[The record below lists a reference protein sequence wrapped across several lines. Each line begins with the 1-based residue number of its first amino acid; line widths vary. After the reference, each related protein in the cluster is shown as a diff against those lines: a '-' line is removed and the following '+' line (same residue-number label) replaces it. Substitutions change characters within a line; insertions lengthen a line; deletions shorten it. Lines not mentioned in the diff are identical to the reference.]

1 MPVIDT
7 EKYLHLIEKSYI
19 KCLGKVVKIV
29 GLTIESVGPDANFGD
44 VCRIVSKEDSNKW
57 VLAEVVGFRDKRVLL
72 MPYDSIDGIDRAVWL
87 RIPGIR

>member
-29 GLTIESVGPDANFGD
+29 DRKSV
-44 VCRIVSKEDSNKW
+44 V
-57 VLAEVVGFRDKRVLL
+57 
-72 MPYDSIDGIDRAVWL
+72 
-87 RIPGIR
+87 